1 MRAATLQGYNRL
13 AMERQPTKTTVLQT
27 LPGGDEGVKGS
38 RLLLLM
44 AAGILAHNS
53 HAQDLRPGKDF
64 NAAVRLIDQ
73 GRQDEARAILRS
85 LVARDPQASE
95 AWNNL
100 AVLEAAGG
108 DLEAARQALRMA
120 LETRQ
125 FSQVALKNLDRV
137 VGRMARE
144 AWDSALAS
152 GSKTNTLPKLELVRR
167 LNVAPDT
174 SAMRREADSLR
185 SSVHALLRSRDSLAE
200 SRRDQGRLL
209 DSVRT
214 ELERRQSSLQELVD
228 RERREKHQVEE
239 MRIAFRSAILRSDS
253 LRGQRVRD
261 SLSARQLAGQLELR
275 TRQVDSLR
283 EVLAKREVERD
294 SLRRTLARVTRE
306 RIEAGAELRR
316 KDAEAARLRADAD
329 GPREASAAVSDV
341 ASPSR
346 REVPLDAVREWARA
360 WSSKDVDG
368 YLSYYAESFS
378 PSEGRQEW
386 EAKRRQRISI
396 PDSIRLEIIDPKTR
410 RLPSGH
416 SEVTFRQVYTAGSTR
431 LTTRKRIELRR
442 EVPGWKIVREESGV
456 R

>member
-1 MRAATLQGYNRL
+1 M
-13 AMERQPTKTTVLQT
+13 
-27 LPGGDEGVKGS
+27 KGS

-44 AAGILAHNS
+44 ALGILAQAS
-53 HAQDLRPGKDF
+53 RAEVPGQARDF
-64 NAAVRLIDQ
+64 HAAVRLIDL
-73 GRQDEARAILRS
+73 GRQDEARAILRT
-85 LVARDPQASE
+85 LVTKDPQASE

-125 FSQVALKNLDRV
+125 FSQVALRNLDRV

-152 GSKTNTLPKLELVRR
+152 GGKANSLPKLELVRK
-167 LNVAPDT
+167 LNVPPDT
-174 SAMRREADSLR
+174 LAMRREADSLR
-185 SSVHALLRSRDSLAE
+185 SSMRALKQSRDSLAD

-214 ELERRQSSLQELVD
+214 ELERRQTSLRELVE
-228 RERREKHQVEE
+228 RERRERSQVEE
-239 MRIAFRSAILRSDS
+239 MRLAFRSAILRSDS
-253 LRGQRVRD
+253 LRDQRVRD
-261 SLSARQLAGQLELR
+261 SLSERQLARQLEVR

-283 EVLAKREVERD
+283 EVLAKREVESD
-294 SLRRTLARVTRE
+294 SLRKTLARVTLQ
-306 RIEAGAELRR
+306 RIEAGAQLRR
-316 KDAEAARLRADAD
+316 RDAEVARLKADAD
-329 GPREASAAVSDV
+329 GPREASAGASDL
-341 ASPSR
+341 ASSSSR
-346 REVPLDAVREWARA
+346 LEVPLDAVRQWARA
-360 WSSKDVDG
+360 WSSKDVEG
-368 YLSYYAESFS
+368 YLSFYAESFS

-386 EAKRRQRISI
+386 ETKRRQRIAI
-396 PDSIRLEIIDPKTR
+396 PDSIQLEILDPRTV

-416 SEVTFRQVYTAGSTR
+416 SEVTFRQVYTAGATR
-431 LTTRKRIELRR
+431 LTTRKRLELRR